1 MNKGIQVILLW
12 VGLWAGVGGTDMDK
26 IMQIVMDTAQRD
38 RPYAVLE
45 GEDPKSMKSQLNRM
59 HEEEVQCIYV
69 HGVSKQSIEDCY
81 GANFAEM
88 EARFTQAYD
97 MMRED
102 FDRTYQVKLMALCDE
117 RNEPC
122 RLLCDQFH
130 LAVVKGLDPASFL
143 KTGIEKVSDSGQ
155 ILRAEFDA
163 LLDQLRQEYR
173 VLQNARNMI
182 AAYSLR
188 TINKIRAYIKSTKLP
203 VPKGVMSYD
212 PTKFYVDVGMGY
224 TVVSKSQSLEQSV
237 YDEDID
243 SPDIDLNGDGVV
255 DHGQPFFD
263 ELLNNANARKMVN
276 YHLANSKVVAEDL
289 DLSQMPNDILLQIR
303 RILKDKNS
311 LL

>member
-1 MNKGIQVILLW
+1 MCASIWGF
-12 VGLWAGVGGTDMDK
+12 ARATDMGK
-26 IMQIVMDTAQRD
+26 IMQIVMDTSEKD
-38 RPYAVLE
+38 RPYAVLQ
-45 GEDPKSMKSQLNRM
+45 GEDPNSMKNQLSRM

-69 HGVSKQSIEDCY
+69 HGVSKDSIESCY
-81 GANFAEM
+81 GSNFAEM
-88 EARFTQAYD
+88 EARFTQAYE

-102 FDRTYQVKLMALCDE
+102 FDKTYQIRLMALCQE

-122 RLLCDQFH
+122 SLLCSQFH
-130 LAVVKGLDPASFL
+130 LAVTKGLDPASFL

-155 ILRAEFDA
+155 ILRSEFDA
-163 LLDQLRQEYR
+163 LLDQVRHEYR
-173 VLQNARNMI
+173 VLQNSRNMI

-188 TINKIRAYIKSTKLP
+188 TINKIRAYIKSTNLP
-203 VPKGVMSYD
+203 LPKGVINYD

-243 SPDIDLNGDGVV
+243 SPDIDLSRDGLISY
-255 DHGQPFFD
+255 GQPFFD

-276 YHLANSKVVAEDL
+276 YHLANSKITADEL